1 MASLPKKLLFIPSS
15 DKNFIE
21 KWRKTR
27 DPLDFPASYR
37 IVLCGKPGCGKT
49 SLIKNVFLRTQQSKK
64 PFERVFVFHQ
74 DRYAREYDDIGA
86 EVLEELPSNDFWMN
100 YEEDEEDGNGVHEDK
115 EIVRP
120 KTLVII
126 DDICFSDLS
135 KEQTNRLDRMCGF
148 ISTHANVSLA
158 CLNQNVFAINSIVR
172 KCCNIWCIWRPTDLD
187 ELNIIARRTGY
198 KSKEFKELFENVAN
212 KENDFLM
219 IDMTPKTP
227 YPLRLNGYKM
237 IKKHN

>member
-1 MASLPKKLLFIPSS
+1 MTSLPKKLLFIPSS

-49 SLIKNVFLRTQQSKK
+49 SLIKNIFLRTQQSKK

-74 DRYAREYDDIGA
+74 DRFAREYDDIGA
-86 EVLEELPSNDFWMN
+86 QVLEELPCNDFWMN
-100 YEEDEEDGNGVHEDK
+100 YEDEDEEEDEDK

-120 KTLVII
+120 KTLMII

-135 KEQTNRLDRMCGF
+135 KEQTNRLNRLCGF
-148 ISTHANVSLA
+148 ISTHCNVSLA
-158 CLNQNVFAINSIVR
+158 CLNQDVFAINSIVR
-172 KCCNIWCIWRPTDLD
+172 KCASIWCIWRPTDLD
-187 ELNIIARRTGY
+187 ELNVIARRTGY
-198 KSKEFKELFENVAN
+198 KSKEFKELFENVA
-212 KENDFLM
+212 KGENDFLM
-219 IDMTPKTP
+219 IDMTPKSP

-237 IKKHN
+237 IKKKD

>member
-1 MASLPKKLLFIPSS
+1 MTSLPKKLLFIPSS

-37 IVLCGKPGCGKT
+37 ICLMGKPGCGKT
-49 SLIKNVFLRTQQSKK
+49 SLIKNIFLRTQQSKK

-86 EVLEELPSNDFWMN
+86 KVLEELPPNDYWMN
-100 YEEDEEDGNGVHEDK
+100 YEDEDEEEDEDK

-126 DDICFSDLS
+126 DDICFRDLS
-135 KEQTNRLDRMCGF
+135 REQTSRLDRLCGF
-148 ISTHANVSLA
+148 ISTHCNVSLG
-158 CLNQNVFAINSIVR
+158 CLNQDVFAINNIVR
-172 KCCNIWCIWRPTDLD
+172 KCASILCIWRPTDLD
-187 ELNIIARRTGY
+187 ELNVIARRTGY
-198 KSKEFKELFENVAN
+198 KSKDFKQLFNEVA
-212 KENDFLM
+212 KGENDFIM
-219 IDMTPKTP
+219 IDMTPKSP
-227 YPLRLNGYKM
+227 FPLRLNGYKM
-237 IKKHN
+237 IKKK

>member
-1 MASLPKKLLFIPSS
+1 MTSLPKKLLFIPSS

-49 SLIKNVFLRTQQSKK
+49 SLIKNIFLRTQQSKK

-74 DRYAREYDDIGA
+74 DRFAREYDDIGA
-86 EVLEELPSNDFWMN
+86 QVLEELPCNDFWMN
-100 YEEDEEDGNGVHEDK
+100 YEDEDEEEDEDK

-120 KTLVII
+120 KTLMII

-135 KEQTNRLDRMCGF
+135 KEQTNRLNRLCGF

-158 CLNQNVFAINSIVR
+158 CLNQDVFAINSIVR
-172 KCCNIWCIWRPTDLD
+172 KCASIWCIWRPTDLD
-187 ELNIIARRTGY
+187 ELNVIARRTGY
-198 KSKEFKELFENVAN
+198 KSKEFKELFENVA
-212 KENDFLM
+212 KGENDFLM
-219 IDMTPKTP
+219 IDMTPKSP

-237 IKKHN
+237 IKKKD

>member
-1 MASLPKKLLFIPSS
+1 MTSLPKKLLFIPSS

-49 SLIKNVFLRTQQSKK
+49 SLIKNIFLRTQQSKK

-74 DRYAREYDDIGA
+74 DRFAREYDDIGA
-86 EVLEELPSNDFWMN
+86 EVLEELPPNDYWMN
-100 YEEDEEDGNGVHEDK
+100 YEDEDEEEDEDK

-135 KEQTNRLDRMCGF
+135 KEQTNRLNRLCGF
-148 ISTHANVSLA
+148 ISTHCNVSLA
-158 CLNQNVFAINSIVR
+158 CLNQDVFAINSIVR

-187 ELNIIARRTGY
+187 ELNVIARRTGY
-198 KSKEFKELFENVAN
+198 KSKEFKELFENVAS

-219 IDMTPKTP
+219 LDLTPKTP

-237 IKKHN
+237 IKKSN